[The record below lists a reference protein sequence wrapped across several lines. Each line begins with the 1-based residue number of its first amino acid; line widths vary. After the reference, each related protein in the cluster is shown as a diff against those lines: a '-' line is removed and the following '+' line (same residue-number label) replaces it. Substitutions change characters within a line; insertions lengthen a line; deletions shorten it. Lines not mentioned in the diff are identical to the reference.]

1 MECPSSL
8 RPIIQLCV
16 GLLLVPFSLWQ
27 LCDVKHCADAQVELS
42 QNSPQLGDKVELHDL
57 AQHRV
62 VSGCMGLKLEVG
74 EETVRQRRMT
84 LAVSSIYFWKKNK
97 LLPYPLV
104 TDLQHFGEEEQQ

>member
-8 RPIIQLCV
+8 RPIVQLCL
-16 GLLLVPFSLWQ
+16 GLLLVPFGLWQ